1 MAEAMMPGMGAPEMA
16 PTEPSIDQLA
26 AFEQLREQVSPTEF
40 NREMLNTA
48 EQVDPVAVAEFK
60 RELAALEVA
69 PEVIQMLNTM
79 VDEVLAN
86 PGDYPAIREKY
97 LGMGVDEELLPEAFD
112 ATVFAALNMAL
123 DQMRGPETMMPPQ
136 GFAKGGIASLKPMA
150 REMAAAG
157 RYGDTM
163 LAHISPVEAQILRR
177 YGGSGTIN
185 PQTGAP
191 EFFLKKMFKSI
202 GKAVKKFASSTVGKI
217 VTTVALGFFLG
228 PMAATALGASAPAAT
243 AAISGFVGSAGSTL
257 LGGGNLKDALKA
269 GAVGGLTAGAT
280 TAAFQGANAFKAV
293 PKAGATAPGTAA
305 ATGAEGAAL
314 PELSLQTPSSLQMSP
329 LEQQVQSALTGR
341 AAPTAMTYTPP
352 PMPAGA
358 SMAAAPAAAAPG
370 IMQNPFQETPLTS
383 ATRQGLSPTPQPST
397 FSYTP
402 PSMPQGGIGSLPA
415 AIPSPVAGA
424 QQNILNTGAGAQT
437 GEAAQRSLMDRILP
451 NRIQD
456 YAKKNAFAEVGEQFG
471 LTAEQVQRQIN
482 TNTASDAI
490 VAAYNKAANAGL
502 SAYLP
507 MAGLGI
513 AALGAMGGFEG
524 EEGQVPPGFE
534 GMAGG
539 QGATGVELLA
549 KYPERYGLQLGP
561 TQIMSSM
568 PYTSPSALFSA
579 GRPQQYAKGGP
590 AAREFPRKTGPIN
603 GPGTGTS
610 DSIPAMLSDGE
621 FVFTAKAVRAMG
633 DGSRRKGAKRMYA
646 LMKKLEG
653 RTNG

>member
-1 MAEAMMPGMGAPEMA
+1 MADMMPGMGAPEMA
-16 PTEPSIDQLA
+16 PTEPSIDQRA

-40 NREMLNTA
+40 NREMLDAA
-48 EQVDPVAVAEFK
+48 EQVDPIAVAEFK

-112 ATVFAALNMAL
+112 ATIFAALNMAL

-163 LAHISPVEAQILRR
+163 LAHISPMEAQILRR

-185 PQTGAP
+185 PVTGAP

-217 VTTVALGFFLG
+217 VLGTALFFLAG
-228 PMAATALGASAPAAT
+228 PAAT
-243 AAISGFVGSAGSTL
+243 TMFGTTAAPAVLAATQGFIAGAGTTL
-257 LGGGNLKDALKA
+257 LGGGSLKEALKA
-269 GAVGGLTAGAT
+269 GAVGGLTAGAFT
-280 TAAFQGANAFKAV
+280 GLTQGASAFRSTS
-293 PKAGATAPGTAA
+293 PP
-305 ATGAEGAAL
+305 AL
-314 PELSLQTPSSLQMSP
+314 PDLVTTPSSLQMSP

-341 AAPTAMTYTPP
+341 APPTALTYTPP
-352 PMPAGA
+352 PMPTGA
-358 SMAAAPAAAAPG
+358 STAAAAAPASSAPG
-370 IMQNPFQETPLTS
+370 IMQNPFPETTLTS
-383 ATRQGLSPTPQPST
+383 ATRQGLSQTPQPST
-397 FSYTP
+397 FKGSMSLQKGYTP
-402 PSMPQGGIGSLPA
+402 PPMPQGGIGSLPA
-415 AIPSPVAGA
+415 GVTSSPAFDFA
-424 QQNILNTGAGAQT
+424 QQGILDGGTGVSTVETAKRGILDKILPGRIQD
-437 GEAAQRSLMDRILP
+437 EAQRS
-451 NRIQD
+451 
-456 YAKKNAFAEVGEQFG
+456 AFQKVADQFG
-471 LTAEQVQRQIN
+471 MSAEQVRSQIAS
-482 TNTASDAI
+482 NTASDA
-490 VAAYNKAANAGL
+490 VAAAYTKAASAGL

-513 AALGAMGGFEG
+513 AALGATGGFEG

-534 GMAGG
+534 GMMGG
-539 QGATGVELLA
+539 QGTTGVELLA

-579 GRPQQYAKGGP
+579 GRPQRYSEGGT
-590 AAREFPRKTGPIN
+590 AAGAYPRKNGPIN

-633 DGSRRKGAKRMYA
+633 EGSRRKGAKRMYA